1 METLNQKFNSL
12 KKDQESRKVQRAK
25 KEKDLLEKEFELK
38 EIEME
43 KQIRSQDTQ
52 TSQALEEL
60 KKRCKGYQG

>member
-1 METLNQKFNSL
+1 VE
-12 KKDQESRKVQRAK
+12 RAK
-25 KEKDLLEKEFELK
+25 KEKELLEKEFELK
-38 EIEME
+38 EIETE